1 MTNPT
6 HEVTAP
12 SPTWIEL
19 ESIVPLGG
27 DESVTVEKITNLS
40 VDTIKR
46 RHSKFVV
53 PVSDRRIG
61 MKLRHALA
69 IAARK

>member
-1 MTNPT
+1 MTHPT

-27 DESVTVEKITNLS
+27 DDPVTVAKITNLS

-46 RHSKFVV
+46 RHSRFVV

-61 MKLRHALA
+61 MKLRHALE
-69 IAARK
+69 IAGQK

>member
-1 MTNPT
+1 MANPT
-6 HEVTAP
+6 HDGMAP

-27 DESVTVEKITNLS
+27 DDSVTVEKITNLS

-46 RHSKFVV
+46 RHSKYVV
-53 PVSDRRIG
+53 PVSDRRVG
-61 MKLRHALA
+61 MKLKHALA
-69 IAARK
+69 ITGQN